1 MKILYLTTARHP
13 EDYANF
19 LKTNKTAPNPSNQH
33 FHTKLINL
41 LSENYEVIALSTR
54 PMEKDLF
61 LKDMR
66 KENFFYPGYL
76 NIPYLKK
83 IGILTGGQ
91 NLARLENPDLVVVD
105 VMNTTILKL
114 ARKIKEIYKVP
125 TIGVL
130 TDNPL
135 NITGSKKE
143 YSQSVFK
150 GSKMCDGYIALT
162 SGLLRLFDGLHK
174 PHIITPGFIEKSTDL
189 QGKTTKYAFFAGALY
204 ERYGVQKLLDTFAL
218 KDIPYKLYIA
228 GHGPIAKTLSEL
240 KNENI
245 VFLGHITPEDAKKYS
260 SEALVN
266 INPRPKDEQIDL
278 YSIPSKLL
286 DFINSGTVTISTHN
300 TEIYNLVGDDIYWIS
315 DNEPLTIAN
324 ALKDIDQNYNKYALK
339 AKEAKAKLNNT
350 LSSDNQLAAFKH
362 LVEKLKKL

>member
-13 EDYANF
+13 EDYAKF
-19 LKTNKTAPNPSNQH
+19 LMTNKTAPNPSNQH

-41 LSENYEVIALSTR
+41 LSEKYEVIAFSTR

-61 LKDMR
+61 LKDVR
-66 KENFFYPGYL
+66 KDNYFYPGYL
-76 NIPYLKK
+76 NIPYVKK

-91 NLARLENPDLVVVD
+91 NLARLEKPNFLVVD
-105 VMNTTILKL
+105 VMNTTLLKL
-114 ARKIKEIYKVP
+114 ARRIKEIYKVP
-125 TIGVL
+125 VIGVL

-150 GSKMCDGYIALT
+150 GSKKCDGYIALT
-162 SGLLRLFDGLHK
+162 NGLVRLFDGIHK
-174 PHIITPGFIEKSTDL
+174 PYIISPGFIEKSDET

-204 ERYGVQKLLDTFAL
+204 ERYGVQKLIDTFAL

-228 GHGPIAKTLSEL
+228 GHGPLAKTLTEL
-240 KNENI
+240 KNDNI
-245 VFLGHITPEDAKKYS
+245 VFLGHITPEAAKKYS

-300 TEIYNLVGDDIYWIS
+300 SEIHNLVGDDIYWIS

-339 AKEAKAKLNNT
+339 ATSAKTKLNT
-350 LSSDNQLAAFKH
+350 LLSSDNQLAAFAQ